1 MATTPQ
7 GRVYPDADKRTPN
20 KKEKKRLDARI
31 RSWETLSV
39 SDRGAENGYTKP
51 GSYRK

>member
-7 GRVYPDADKRTPN
+7 GREYPDASARTPN
-20 KKEKKRLDARI
+20 KKAKKRLDARI
-31 RSWETLSV
+31 KAWEGLPV

-51 GSYRK
+51 GSYKK